1 MFSLGE
7 YMRTLWRF
15 IAGFF
20 KWTWRLLNFVREMV
34 LNLFFIFLVLVG
46 VGIWMQVS
54 NSDTKETAGRGALLL
69 DISGVIVDKPDSSQR
84 FSRLSR
90 QLLGA
95 SSDRRQ
101 ENSLFDIVNTIRQAK
116 DDRNITGIVMDL
128 KNFAGGDQPSMQY
141 IGKALKEFRDSGKP
155 VYAIGENYSQG
166 QYYLASFANKIWLSP
181 QGVVDLHGFATNGLY
196 YKSLLDKLKVS
207 THVFRVGTY
216 KSAVEP
222 FIRDDMSPAAREADS
237 RWIGE
242 LWQNYLNTVAANR
255 QIPAQQ
261 VFPGAQ
267 GLLDGLTKTGGDTAK
282 YALDNKLVDAL
293 ASSAEIEKALTKEF
307 GWSKAD
313 KNYRAISYYD
323 YALKTPADTGDSIG
337 VVFANGAIMDG
348 EETQG
353 NVGGDTTAAQ
363 IRDARLDPK
372 VKAIVLRVNSPG
384 GSVTASEVIRSEL
397 AAARAAGKPVVVS
410 MGGMAASG
418 GYWIST
424 PANYIVANPSTLTG
438 SIGIF
443 GVITTVENSLNSIG
457 VHTDGVS
464 TSPLADVS
472 ITKALP
478 PEAQQMMQLSIE
490 NGYKR
495 FITLVADARK
505 STPEQIDKIAQG
517 HVWTGQD
524 AKANG
529 LVDSLGDFDDAVAK
543 AAELAKLKQWHLEYY
558 VDEPTFFDKVMDNM
572 SGSVR
577 AMLPETFQAMLPA
590 PLASVAS
597 TVKSESDKLAAF
609 NDPQN
614 RYAFCLT
621 CANVR

>member
-1 MFSLGE
+1 
-7 YMRTLWRF
+7 MRTLWRF

-20 KWTWRLLNFVREMV
+20 KWTWRVLNFVREMV

-46 VGIWMQVS
+46 VGIWMQIGNGS
-54 NSDTKETAGRGALLL
+54 NSEQTARGALLL
-69 DISGVIVDKPDSSQR
+69 DISGVIVDKPSTNH
-84 FSRLSR
+84 RLGALGR
-90 QLLGA
+90 QLFGA
-95 SSDRRQ
+95 SSDRLQ
-101 ENSLFDIVNTIRQAK
+101 ENSLFDIVNAIRQAK
-116 DDRNITGIVMDL
+116 DDRNITGIVLDL
-128 KNFAGGDQPSMQY
+128 KNFTGADQPSMRY
-141 IGKALKEFRDSGKP
+141 IGKALREFRDSGKP
-155 VYAIGENYSQG
+155 VFAVGENYSQG

-181 QGVVDLHGFATNGLY
+181 QGQVDLHGFATNGLY
-196 YKSLLDKLKVS
+196 YKTLLDKLKVS

-242 LWQNYLNTVAANR
+242 LWQNYLHTVSANR
-255 QIPAQQ
+255 QISPQQ
-261 VFPGAQ
+261 LFPGAQ
-267 GLLDGLTKTGGDTAK
+267 AIIDGLTSVGGDTAK
-282 YALDNKLVDAL
+282 YALDHKLVDAL
-293 ASSAEIEKALTKEF
+293 ASSADVEKALTKQF
-307 GWSKAD
+307 GWSKTEN
-313 KNYRAISYYD
+313 NYHAISYYD
-323 YALKTPADTGDSIG
+323 YSLKTPADTGGTIA
-337 VVFANGAIMDG
+337 VIFANGAIMDG
-348 EETQG
+348 EETPG
-353 NVGGDTTAAQ
+353 NVGGDTTASQ

-384 GSVTASEVIRSEL
+384 GSVNASEVIRAEL

-424 PANYIVANPSTLTG
+424 PANYIVASPSTLTG

-443 GVITTVENSLNSIG
+443 GVINTVENSLSSIG
-457 VHTDGVS
+457 VHSDGVS
-464 TSPLADVS
+464 TSPLADIS
-472 ITKALP
+472 MTKALS
-478 PEAQQMMQLSIE
+478 PEVQQMMQLSIE
-490 NGYKR
+490 YGYKR

-505 STPEQIDKIAQG
+505 RTPEQIDKIAQG
-517 HVWTGQD
+517 HVWTGED

-543 AAELAKLKQWHLEYY
+543 AAELAKLKQWHLDYY
-558 VDEPTFFDKVMDNM
+558 QDEPTVLDMVMDSM
-572 SGSVR
+572 TGSVR
-577 AMLPETFQAMLPA
+577 AMLPEAIQAMLPA
-590 PLASVAS
+590 PLVSAAN
-597 TVKSESDKLAAF
+597 TVKAEGDKLAAF

>member
-1 MFSLGE
+1 
-7 YMRTLWRF
+7 MRTLWRL

-34 LNLFFIFLVLVG
+34 LNLFFIFLVLVV

-54 NSDTKETAGRGALLL
+54 GSDSKETASRGALLL

-84 FSRLSR
+84 FSKLSR

-95 SSDRRQ
+95 SSDRLQ

-255 QIPAQQ
+255 QITAQQ

-267 GLLDGLTKTGGDTAK
+267 GVLDGLTKTGGDTAK

-293 ASSAEIEKALTKEF
+293 ASSTEIEKALTKEF

-443 GVITTVENSLNSIG
+443 GVITTVENSLDSIG

-495 FITLVADARK
+495 FITLVADSRN

-543 AAELAKLKQWHLEYY
+543 AAELAKMKQWHLEYY

-577 AMLPETFQAMLPA
+577 AMLPDTLQAMLPA

>member
-1 MFSLGE
+1 
-7 YMRTLWRF
+7 MRTLWRF

-54 NSDTKETAGRGALLL
+54 GGDSKETASRGALLL

-84 FSRLSR
+84 FSKLSR

-95 SSDRRQ
+95 SSDRLQ

-116 DDRNITGIVMDL
+116 EDRNITGIVMDL

-155 VYAIGENYSQG
+155 VYAVGENYSQG

-267 GLLDGLTKTGGDTAK
+267 GLLEGLTKTGGDTAK
-282 YALDNKLVDAL
+282 YALENKLVDAL
-293 ASSAEIEKALTKEF
+293 ASSAEIEKTLAKEF
-307 GWSKAD
+307 GWSKTD

-384 GSVTASEVIRSEL
+384 GSVTASEVIRAEL

-443 GVITTVENSLNSIG
+443 GVITTVENSLDSIG

-472 ITKALP
+472 ITRALP

-495 FITLVADARK
+495 FITLVADARH

-543 AAELAKLKQWHLEYY
+543 AAELAKVKQWHLEYY

-572 SGSVR
+572 SGSVW
-577 AMLPETFQAMLPA
+577 AMLPDAFQAMLPA

>member
-1 MFSLGE
+1 
-7 YMRTLWRF
+7 MRTLWRF

-20 KWTWRLLNFVREMV
+20 KWTWRVLNFVREMV

-46 VGIWMQVS
+46 VGIWMQIGNGS
-54 NSDTKETAGRGALLL
+54 NSEQTARGALLL
-69 DISGVIVDKPDSSQR
+69 DISGVIVDKPSTNH
-84 FSRLSR
+84 RLGALGR
-90 QLLGA
+90 QLFGA
-95 SSDRRQ
+95 SSDRLQ
-101 ENSLFDIVNTIRQAK
+101 ENSLFDIVNAIRQAK
-116 DDRNITGIVMDL
+116 DDRNITGIVLDL
-128 KNFAGGDQPSMQY
+128 KNFTGADQPSMRY
-141 IGKALKEFRDSGKP
+141 IGKALREFRDSGKP
-155 VYAIGENYSQG
+155 VFAVGENYSQG

-181 QGVVDLHGFATNGLY
+181 QGQVDLHGFATNGLY
-196 YKSLLDKLKVS
+196 YKTLLDKLKVS

-242 LWQNYLNTVAANR
+242 LWQNYLHTVSANR
-255 QIPAQQ
+255 QISPQQ
-261 VFPGAQ
+261 LFPGAQ
-267 GLLDGLTKTGGDTAK
+267 AIIDGLTSVGGDTAK
-282 YALDNKLVDAL
+282 YALDHKLVDAL
-293 ASSAEIEKALTKEF
+293 ASSADVEKALTKQF
-307 GWSKAD
+307 GWSKTEN
-313 KNYRAISYYD
+313 NYRAISYYD
-323 YALKTPADTGDSIG
+323 YSLKTPADTGGTIA
-337 VVFANGAIMDG
+337 VIFANGAIMDG
-348 EETQG
+348 EETPG
-353 NVGGDTTAAQ
+353 NVGGDTTASQ

-384 GSVTASEVIRSEL
+384 GSVNASEVIRAEL

-424 PANYIVANPSTLTG
+424 PANYIVASPSTLTG

-443 GVITTVENSLNSIG
+443 GVINTVENSLSSIG
-457 VHTDGVS
+457 VHSDGVS
-464 TSPLADVS
+464 TSPLADIS
-472 ITKALP
+472 MTKALS
-478 PEAQQMMQLSIE
+478 PEVQQMMQLSIE
-490 NGYKR
+490 YGYKR

-505 STPEQIDKIAQG
+505 RTPEQIDKIAQG
-517 HVWTGQD
+517 HVWTGED

-543 AAELAKLKQWHLEYY
+543 AAELAKLKQWHLDYY
-558 VDEPTFFDKVMDNM
+558 QDEPTVLDMVMDSM
-572 SGSVR
+572 TGSVR
-577 AMLPETFQAMLPA
+577 AMMPEAIQAMLPA
-590 PLASVAS
+590 PLVSAAN
-597 TVKSESDKLAAF
+597 TVKAEGDKLAAF